1 MTNVF
6 DRLTARPESVETVDS
21 TDEETLD
28 AGATA
33 SPGLNGSRD
42 LDRGAPSAGPVSYT
56 PRQVKDAALEL
67 LKYGLLEEERK
78 PNLYRTALAE
88 HEALG
93 RVLEPLD
100 LAMRVDEIRGLAY
113 VVVADQVFDSV
124 EGEWSHPLVRRQR
137 LNLEQSLLIAILRQ
151 QFVSH
156 EQQAG
161 VGSTEALVALEDLL
175 PQLQLY
181 LGDLGSDTQEEKR
194 LRNLLEQLKVHGIV
208 SEPDEHNRVVIR
220 PIIAHLAGPENLQS
234 LLGAFRREA
243 GGSQQQGS
251 SSTGGRMDDSGDA
264 GEQSPEA
271 RSVADGSDA

>member
-1 MTNVF
+1 MANIF

-21 TDEETLD
+21 TEEETLD

-33 SPGLNGSRD
+33 SPELNGSRD
-42 LDRGAPSAGPVSYT
+42 LNRDAATEGPASYT
-56 PRQVKDAALEL
+56 PRQIKDVALEL
-67 LKYGLLEEERK
+67 LKYGLLEEQRK

-88 HEALG
+88 HLALG

-113 VVVADQVFDSV
+113 IVVADQVFNSV

-137 LNLEQSLLIAILRQ
+137 LNLEQSLLVAILRQ
-151 QFVSH
+151 QFVAH

-161 VGSTEALVALEDLL
+161 VGSTDALVALEDLL

-181 LGDLGSDTQEEKR
+181 LGDLGSDAQEEKR

-208 SEPDEHNRVVIR
+208 SEPDEHNRVAIR
-220 PIIAHLAGPENLQS
+220 PIIAHLASPENLQG

-243 GGSQQQGS
+243 SGSQQQGS
-251 SSTGGRMDDSGDA
+251 SSTSGPMDESGDTD
-264 GEQSPEA
+264 EQSPEA
-271 RSVADGSDA
+271 WGAADGSDV